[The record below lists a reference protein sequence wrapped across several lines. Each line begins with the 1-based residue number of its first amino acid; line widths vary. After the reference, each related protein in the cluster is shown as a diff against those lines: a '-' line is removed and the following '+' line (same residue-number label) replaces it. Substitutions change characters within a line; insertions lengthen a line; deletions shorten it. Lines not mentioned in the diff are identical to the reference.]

1 MPRTWI
7 KRKTNRVGSRRS
19 SLAVEGLEAREML
32 HGGDVVEAPLAAEG
46 EGELVP
52 DFSLVDVNTSS
63 SRFGES
69 VSPRDYMGQVSG
81 WYFGHAT

>member
-1 MPRTWI
+1 MSLMWI
-7 KRKTNRVGSRRS
+7 KRKSNRIRSRRS

-32 HGGDVVEAPLAAEG
+32 HGGDVTEVQLAAEG

-52 DFSLVDVNTSS
+52 DFSLVDVNESS
-63 SRFGES
+63 SRFNES
-69 VSPRDYMGQVSG
+69 VSPREYLGQVSG